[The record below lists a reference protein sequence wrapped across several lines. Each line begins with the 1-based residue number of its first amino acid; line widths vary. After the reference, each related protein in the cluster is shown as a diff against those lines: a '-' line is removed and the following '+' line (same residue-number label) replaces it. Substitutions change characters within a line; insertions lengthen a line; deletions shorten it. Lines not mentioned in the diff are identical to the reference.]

1 MAVAAGL
8 MVAQG
13 AFTVAQGIREQERKN
28 AQAYGNYLQ
37 GEHKK
42 GLETD
47 RANEKLNQKMQQ
59 SLRSNSQ
66 IADYSLTQAVANSQA
81 VTRNRDQ
88 KESFTNKQKRL
99 EEGQAQASEDSRN
112 IDTGSG
118 TAQALR
124 RARLKD
130 ASDTFH
136 ALDMN
141 YTDQLAQIY
150 QQRKQQLASRDSTMY
165 APINFAPS
173 EAPIPTDDT
182 WMIIAGGMLGTG
194 GRLAGEGYI

>member
-8 MVAQG
+8 MIAQG
-13 AFTVAQGIREQERKN
+13 AFTIAHGLKEQERKN

-37 GEHKK
+37 AEHTK

-47 RANEKLNQKMQQ
+47 RANERLSQKMQQ

-66 IADYSLTQAVANSQA
+66 IADYSLTQAIANSQA
-81 VTRNRDQ
+81 VTRNKDH
-88 KESFTNKQKRL
+88 KESFINKQKRL

-112 IDTGSG
+112 IATDSG
-118 TAQALR
+118 TAKALR

-130 ASDTFH
+130 ASDAFH

-141 YTDQLAQIY
+141 YTDQLTQIY

-173 EAPIPTDDT
+173 KAPIPTDDT
-182 WMIIAGGMLGTG
+182 WWIVAGGMLGTAG
-194 GRLAGEGYI
+194 NLAGGGHI